1 MKSKIPASS
10 NKGEPPT
17 RRPPGLFERLD
28 KLNEFAREPVTPD
41 RFESRRHFA
50 AVFAGEHVAGTEFV
64 IGALFVSWGVGT
76 RDLVL
81 GLLIGNLLAVL
92 AWTFICAPIAVQT
105 RLTLYWYLRRIAGP
119 VVTTIYNVVNA
130 ILFCALAG
138 AMITVSASAVRIP
151 FGIPPQTEWYPTDL
165 RFVLVVVAVGAVV
178 VTIAILGFR
187 RLAQFSMICVPWIF
201 VVFFAGALAVLPQL
215 TGGTPEVGSIEGLDD
230 LWRLADSSIWVGRE
244 DSNFTLWHV
253 AAFALLANL
262 AFHVGLS
269 DMALLRYAPRA
280 SYGLFSACGMYMG
293 HFLVWLASGVM
304 GAGAALML
312 KTPLSSLDSG
322 EIAYQALGLSGAL
335 CVIVSGWATSNPT
348 LYRAGLA
355 LQAVTPGWPR
365 WRVTLLAGI
374 ATVTIACF
382 PYIFQYLL
390 EYAGTFAILMAPI
403 AAVVFTEH
411 WVFPRIGFRR
421 YWFGQSQKVVNWAAL
436 VAWAIAVVFCFAAW
450 RWELMHVVFIAI
462 PGWGLTAILYT
473 AFAAFAGARGEALGE
488 LHPSESVST
497 PLPVAVASPAH
508 NRAVK
513 SAHSALQMV
522 SGVIG
527 SLSLAACFA
536 LALWVG
542 LGGEEEYQQN
552 VETFKTYL
560 AVASVVHLASA
571 AIWVLRSEQS
581 EGNL

>member
-1 MKSKIPASS
+1 MRSGEKGDSPAVTQ
-10 NKGEPPT
+10 PPS
-17 RRPPGLFERLD
+17 LYERLD
-28 KLNEFAREPVTPD
+28 SLYEFERAPVPRD
-41 RFESRRHFA
+41 RLESGRHFA

-76 RDLVL
+76 RDLIL
-81 GLLIGNLLAVL
+81 GLLLGNLLAVL
-92 AWTFICAPIAVQT
+92 AWTFICAPIAVET

-130 ILFCALAG
+130 ILFCGLAG

-151 FGIPPQTEWYPTDL
+151 FGIPPQTLWYPTDL

-178 VTIAILGFR
+178 VAIAILGFR
-187 RLAQFSMICVPWIF
+187 RLAQFSTICVPWIF
-201 VVFFAGALAVLPQL
+201 VMFFAGALAVLPQL
-215 TGGTPEVGSIEGLDD
+215 TASAPGVGSIGGFDD
-230 LWRLADSSIWVGRE
+230 LWRLADESIWIGRE
-244 DSNFTLWHV
+244 DSEFGLWHV

-293 HFLVWLASGVM
+293 HFLVWLCSGVM
-304 GAGAALML
+304 GAGAALMVG
-312 KTPLSSLDSG
+312 TDLSSLDSG
-322 EIAYQALGLSGAL
+322 EVAHQALGVGGAL

-355 LQAVTPGWPR
+355 LQVVTPGWPR
-365 WRVTLLAGI
+365 WLVTLLAGT
-374 ATVTIACF
+374 ATVIMACF

-390 EYAGTFAILMAPI
+390 EYAGTFGILMAPI
-403 AAVVFTEH
+403 AAVVFVEH
-411 WVFPRIGFRR
+411 WIFPRIGLRR
-421 YWFGQSQKVVNWAAL
+421 YWFGQSGKVVNWAAL

-462 PGWGLTAILYT
+462 PGWGLTAVLYA
-473 AFAAFAGARGEALGE
+473 AFAAVAGARKEASRE
-488 LHPSESVST
+488 LRPFEPQST
-497 PLPVAVASPAH
+497 PSPAAAASPAH
-508 NRAVK
+508 DRAGN
-513 SAHSALQMV
+513 SRRSALHIA

-527 SLSLAACFA
+527 GLSLAICLA

-542 LGGEEEYQQN
+542 LAGEAGYLQN
-552 VETFKTYL
+552 LANFKAYL
-560 AVASVVHLASA
+560 AVASVVHLTAA
-571 AIWVLRSEQS
+571 AIWVLRAEQTKK
-581 EGNL
+581 E

>member
-1 MKSKIPASS
+1 MTSR

-17 RRPPGLFERLD
+17 SQPPGLFERLD
-28 KLNEFAREPVTPD
+28 KLNEFDRSPVTPD
-41 RFESRRHFA
+41 RLESRRHFA

-92 AWTFICAPIAVQT
+92 AWTLICAPIAVET

-165 RFVLVVVAVGAVV
+165 RFVVVAVAVGAVV

-201 VVFFAGALAVLPQL
+201 VIFFAGALAVLPQL
-215 TGGTPEVGSIEGLDD
+215 TAGTPEVGSIEGLGD
-230 LWRLADSSIWVGRE
+230 LWRLADASIWVGRE
-244 DSNFTLWHV
+244 DSDFTLWHV

-293 HFLVWLASGVM
+293 HFLVWMASGVM
-304 GAGAALML
+304 GAGTALML
-312 KTPLSSLDSG
+312 KTPLRSLDSG

-355 LQAVTPGWPR
+355 LQVVTPGWPR
-365 WRVTLLAGI
+365 WLVTLLAGI

-390 EYAGTFAILMAPI
+390 EYVGTFAILMAPI
-403 AAVVFTEH
+403 AAVVFVEH
-411 WVFPRIGFRR
+411 WIFPRIGFRR
-421 YWFGQSQKVVNWAAL
+421 YWFGQSRRVVNWAAL
-436 VAWAIAVVFCFAAW
+436 AAWAISAGFCFAAW

-462 PGWGLTAILYT
+462 PGWGLAGILYT
-473 AFAAFAGARGEALGE
+473 AFAAAAGARGKALGA
-488 LHPSESVST
+488 LHPSESVSAPT
-497 PLPVAVASPAH
+497 PVAAASPAYH
-508 NRAVK
+508 RAVK
-513 SAHSALQMV
+513 SARSSLQMV
-522 SGVIG
+522 SGLIG
-527 SLSLAACFA
+527 ALSLAACVA

-542 LGGEEEYQQN
+542 LGGEEGYQTN
-552 VETFKTYL
+552 LATFKTYL
-560 AVASVVHLASA
+560 ALASVVHLVSA

-581 EGNL
+581 EGN

>member
-1 MKSKIPASS
+1 MRSGE
-10 NKGEPPT
+10 KGESAATTQPPS
-17 RRPPGLFERLD
+17 LYERLD
-28 KLNEFAREPVTPD
+28 NLYEFERAPVPRD
-41 RFESRRHFA
+41 RLESGRHFA

-76 RDLVL
+76 RDLIL
-81 GLLIGNLLAVL
+81 GLLLGNLLAVL
-92 AWTFICAPIAVQT
+92 AWTFICAPIAVET

-119 VVTTIYNVVNA
+119 VVTAIYNVVNA
-130 ILFCALAG
+130 ILFCGLAG

-151 FGIPPQTEWYPTDL
+151 FGIPPQTLWYPTDL
-165 RFVLVVVAVGAVV
+165 RFVLVVVAVGVV
-178 VTIAILGFR
+178 VVAIAILGFR
-187 RLAQFSMICVPWIF
+187 RLAQFSTICVPWIF
-201 VVFFAGALAVLPQL
+201 VMFFAGALAVLPQL
-215 TGGTPEVGSIEGLDD
+215 TAGTPGVGSIEGLDD

-244 DSNFTLWHV
+244 DSDFTLWHV

-312 KTPLSSLDSG
+312 NTSLSSLDSG
-322 EIAYQALGLSGAL
+322 EIAHQALGLGGAL

-355 LQAVTPGWPR
+355 LQVVTPGWPR
-365 WRVTLLAGI
+365 WLVTLLAGI

-382 PYIFQYLL
+382 PFIFQYLL

-403 AAVVFTEH
+403 AAVVFVEH

-436 VAWAIAVVFCFAAW
+436 VTWAIAVVFCFAAW
-450 RWELMHVVFIAI
+450 RWELMHVVFIAV
-462 PGWGLTAILYT
+462 PGWLLAAISYT
-473 AFAAFAGARGEALGE
+473 ALAAVAGARGEASRE
-488 LHPSESVST
+488 LRPFEPEST
-497 PLPVAVASPAH
+497 PPPAAAASLAH
-508 NRAVK
+508 DRAGN
-513 SAHSALQMV
+513 SSRSALQIA

-527 SLSLAACFA
+527 VSSLALCLA

-542 LGGEEEYQQN
+542 LAGEEGYQQN
-552 VETFKTYL
+552 LATFKAYL
-560 AVASVVHLASA
+560 AVASVVHLAA
-571 AIWVLRSEQS
+571 AATWVLRSEQTD
-581 EGNL
+581 